1 VSAAKSSV
9 ASGSEKKELLNVSR
23 VGKQPIPIP
32 SGVEVS
38 VSTPV
43 VKVKGPKGELQVSY
57 RDEHIDVRVDGSEV
71 VVGRKGDIKVAMALH
86 GLTRSL
92 LANAVEGVTDG
103 FSKVLEVHGVGYRAD
118 VQGGKLTL
126 NIGFS
131 HTVVYDAPP
140 GIEIEAADGTGGV
153 QARITVKGIDKQSVG
168 QVAAEIRSSRKPD
181 PYKGKGI
188 RYVDEVIHWKAGK
201 TATA

>member
-1 VSAAKSSV
+1 M
-9 ASGSEKKELLNVSR
+9 SR

-38 VSTPV
+38 VSTPE
-43 VKVKGPKGELQVSY
+43 VKVKGPKGELQVNF
-57 RDEHIDVRVDGSEV
+57 RDDHVEVRIDGSEV
-71 VVGRKGDIKVAMALH
+71 VVDRKGDIKEAMALH

-92 LANAVEGVTDG
+92 VANAVEGVTDG
-103 FSKVLEVHGVGYRAD
+103 FSKVLEVHGVGYRAE
-118 VQGGKLTL
+118 VQGSKLTL
-126 NIGFS
+126 NIGYS
-131 HTVVYDAPP
+131 HVVEYEAPP
-140 GIEIEAADGTGGV
+140 GIEIEAVDGTGGV
-153 QARITVKGIDKQSVG
+153 QARITVKGIDKQRVG
-168 QVAAEIRSSRKPD
+168 QVAAEIRKSRKPD